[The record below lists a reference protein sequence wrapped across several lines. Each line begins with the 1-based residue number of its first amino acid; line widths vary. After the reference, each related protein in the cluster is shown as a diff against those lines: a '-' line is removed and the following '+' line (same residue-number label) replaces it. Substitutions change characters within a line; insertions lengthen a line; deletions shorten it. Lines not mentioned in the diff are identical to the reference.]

1 MFDFDLQW
9 RFWRSATDAAMEW
22 SQASMAAATE
32 WQSQAMAPSR
42 QPAASLT
49 FSPFTMFETQAPAN
63 PWGWAF
69 AMWQPQSQSPLAW
82 PAASSTPFANPIMA
96 FWAPYLNTWGGAS
109 SAASWPGIVPGSM
122 PAMMD
127 AFMAWRILPW
137 AFYQT
142 PLTAMMLSAG
152 LPYAVAA
159 PAARAS
165 TATMDAAEAAH
176 QQMLNVF
183 SAYRSEGGHG
193 AAHIFRQ

>member
-1 MFDFDLQW
+1 MFDFDLQL

-32 WQSQAMAPSR
+32 WQSQALAPSR
-42 QPAASLT
+42 QPAVSGAA
-49 FSPFTMFETQAPAN
+49 SPFNMFNASAPSN

-69 AMWQPQSQSPLAW
+69 SFWQPQLQSPNTW
-82 PAASSTPFANPIMA
+82 PAASTPFANPAMT
-96 FWAPYLNTWGGAS
+96 FWNPFLNPWGGAS
-109 SAASWPGIVPGSM
+109 PATTWPTMMPGTM

-127 AFMAWRILPW
+127 AFMAWRVLPW
-137 AFYQT
+137 SFYQT

-152 LPYAVAA
+152 LPYTVAG
-159 PAARAS
+159 PTARAS

-183 SAYRSEGGHG
+183 SAYRSDGGHG
-193 AAHIFRQ
+193 TSQSFWP